1 MQPTVSIGLKAARAA
16 SEQLFRSLEKLD
28 IVRNDTQNLG
38 QFISDTA
45 QNAERT
51 AAYNLFKA
59 HPEHQITGVHSGA
72 IELGETAAKHV
83 SDTGHSW
90 HIDPLSGLNNY
101 AHGLPMFAFC
111 LICKVKGRTEH
122 VIIINPVTSEEF
134 TASRGQGAQLNG
146 RRIRVSTLKELQTSL
161 VMQESAAAHQPR
173 HLKVHQALAA
183 KGAQL
188 QTQGSP
194 ALALAY
200 TAAGRADA
208 CCLQGADS
216 VELEAGALLVQE
228 AGGLLG
234 NIDGGNPKLDSG
246 NLVAANPKLFKLL
259 LQTIRPAL

>member
-45 QNAERT
+45 QSAERT

-59 HPEHQITGVHSGA
+59 YPEHSITGVHSGA
-72 IELGETAAKHV
+72 IEMGEATAKPA
-83 SDTGHSW
+83 SGHSW

-111 LICKVKGRTEH
+111 LICKIKGRTEH

-134 TASRGQGAQLNG
+134 TASRGQSAQLNG
-146 RRIRVSTLKELQTSL
+146 RRIRVSALKELQTSL
-161 VMQESAAAHQPR
+161 VMQESAAAYQPR
-173 HLKVHQALAA
+173 HLKIHQALAA
-183 KGAQL
+183 KGSQL

-234 NIDGGNPKLDSG
+234 DVDGGNPKLDSG

-259 LQTIRPAL
+259 LQSIRPAL